1 MRADSALSSCLC
13 SSALTMIW
21 RADGLAHVL
30 ATLDQGL
37 GGIVVLPVHGRAGEP
52 AIRILV
58 RATKGSRAPLTL
70 LPGLALNDRS
80 GRPTPEAE
88 AVLRHA
94 GALPLAS

>member
-1 MRADSALSSCLC
+1 LHSAGT
-13 SSALTMIW
+13 LTMIW

-30 ATLDQGL
+30 ATLDQGF
-37 GGIVVLPVHGRAGEP
+37 GGIAVLPVHGRAGEP

-70 LPGLALNDRS
+70 LPGLALNDRF
-80 GRPTPEAE
+80 GRPTQEAE

-94 GALPLAS
+94 GALPLAG